1 MRINFH
7 PIDLSE
13 RQAQIATLVGEE
25 GFLHVDNLANR
36 YNVTTQTIRRDL
48 KIICDSGWG
57 SRRHGGV
64 ERISGS
70 GNLSY
75 RSRQILSRGAKE
87 RISQRKFEI
96 MYPIIQL

>member
-13 RQAQIATLVGEE
+13 RQAQIADLVREE

-48 KIICDSGWG
+48 KIICDCGLG
-57 SRRHGGV
+57 RRRHGGV

-75 RSRQILSRGAKE
+75 RSR
-87 RISQRKFEI
+87 
-96 MYPIIQL
+96 